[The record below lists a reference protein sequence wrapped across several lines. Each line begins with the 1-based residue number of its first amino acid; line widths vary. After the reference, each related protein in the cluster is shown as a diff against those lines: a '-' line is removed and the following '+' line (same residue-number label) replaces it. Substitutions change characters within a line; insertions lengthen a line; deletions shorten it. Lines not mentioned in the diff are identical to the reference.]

1 MASAPRDPD
10 VRLTIP
16 AAGPFRALAAE
27 LVARFAEYSGSNAG
41 AASELRR
48 AVERLAATVTNGA
61 AADASIDFALTAD
74 AGVLHVRASSGS
86 RSGEA
91 TCRLVD

>member
-1 MASAPRDPD
+1 MADPPPGSD

-16 AAGPFRALAAE
+16 AAGPFRAVAGELAAK
-27 LVARFAEYSGSNAG
+27 FAQYVGSNAG

-61 AADASIDFALTAD
+61 AADASIDFDMSADDRVLT
-74 AGVLHVRASSGS
+74 VRASSGS
-86 RSGEA
+86 RSGQA
-91 TCRLVD
+91 TCQLIE